1 MTLSEIRD
9 YLKTLIDC
17 PQWYLNSMAG
27 KVDRCITL
35 YNTTGSASR
44 IAVGG
49 LSNTGYAIT
58 PISILVHW
66 GKSAS
71 AAEQKAYEVYNVLF
85 GKSAVING
93 KRVAMFYMPMS
104 APVNLGVD
112 SEGIHEFVIETHLYH
127 ER

>member
-9 YLKTLIDC
+9 WLKTVIDC
-17 PQWYLNSMAG
+17 PQWYLNSMGG

-35 YNTTGSASR
+35 YNTTGGISR
-44 IAVGG
+44 LAVGG
-49 LSNTGYAIT
+49 LSATGYMIK

-71 AAEQKAYEVYNVLF
+71 AAETKAQEVYDALF
-85 GKSAVING
+85 GQTAVIGG
-93 KRVAMFYMPMS
+93 KRVSMFHVPQPGPIS
-104 APVNLGVD
+104 VGVD
-112 SEGIHEFVIETHLYH
+112 SEGIYEFVIETHIYH

>member
-1 MTLSEIRD
+1 MTLAEIRD
-9 YLKTLIDC
+9 WMKTVIDC

-35 YNTTGSASR
+35 YNTTGAASR

-49 LSNTGYAIT
+49 LDATGYMIK

-71 AAEQKAYEVYNVLF
+71 AAEVKAQEVYDALF
-85 GKSAVING
+85 GQSANIGG
-93 KRVAMFYMPMS
+93 KRVWFHMPQS
-104 APVNLGVD
+104 GPISVGVD
-112 SEGIHEFVIETHLYH
+112 SEGVYEFVVETHIYY